1 MRKSRTRETKKTM
14 ARALVCGFLLTAVW
28 GMFPF
33 AASCAGLPEHVVR
46 LHVIANSD
54 SRSDQAVK
62 EKVRDAVLLEAAKWY
77 GDADTMEEASSAL
90 CVHLEALQEAAN
102 EALRENGVQE
112 KAVVRVTEQYFTTR
126 EYERFTLPAGTYR
139 TLLVTIGEGKGK
151 NWWCVVFPALCLPA
165 AEERTDTVPAE
176 PDRPSDVLSAL
187 PEAQRD
193 VVENPGQYKIKFKA
207 VELFEELKRWLT
219 G

>member
-1 MRKSRTRETKKTM
+1 MRTRRTREKKKTM
-14 ARALVCGFLLTAVW
+14 ARALACGFLLTAVW

-54 SRSDQAVK
+54 SPGDQAVK
-62 EKVRDAVLLEAAKWY
+62 EKVRDAVLTEAAKWY
-77 GDADTMEEASSAL
+77 GDAATMEEASSTL
-90 CVHLEALQEAAN
+90 CVHLEALQEAA
-102 EALRENGVQE
+102 ERTLRENGAKE
-112 KAVVRVTEQYFTTR
+112 KAVVQVTDQYFTTR
-126 EYERFTLPAGTYR
+126 EYESFTLPAGVYR

-165 AEERTDTVPAE
+165 AEEKPA
-176 PDRPSDVLSAL
+176 DVLSAL
-187 PEAQRD
+187 PDSQRD
-193 VVENPGQYKIKFKA
+193 VVENPGPYKIKFKA
-207 VELFEELKRWLT
+207 VELFEELKRWLA